1 MKIGLLLLMVLFL
14 AVLAAL
20 LVMSYR
26 MLNRVRKEERA
37 ANQGKVS
44 TRQLHPKLV
53 AELEQRKKAQQDHK
67 AQK

>member
-1 MKIGLLLLMVLFL
+1 MVVFL
-14 AVLAAL
+14 AVLAGL

-26 MLNRVRKEERA
+26 MLNKVRKEERA

-53 AELEQRKKAQQDHK
+53 AELEQRRKAEQNRK
-67 AQK
+67 EQK